1 MKRIANI
8 VFYKFN
14 GERPNMKQACIFYT
28 DGTVK
33 NTSYED
39 GIEACQEIVER
50 YNVTSKTAFKE
61 MINNQA
67 VYVMSGR
74 EFEARFQSFIS
85 REDVQTSTEL
95 VPVQPQN
102 TDIVGY
108 QKVYRPNTNVP
119 NKTNEEKPGLNRVS
133 VPTEFTEEIEEEIK
147 NRGFKEENN
156 APVSTPVVENDNDS
170 EEEVVNN
177 FTNRTV
183 VNPTDIDNG
192 TGTETP
198 GSKDKSDVRP
208 VVVPPIGRNNNNNSN
223 SSKENQTPNNTRP
236 VGPTRQNPTN
246 NDQLDSDFVN
256 GLNESAVIPPVSVGQ
271 NNDAP
276 IEDEGLEDDEIIEN
290 PTNTTSRKPNP
301 AVVVPPVTGRSTST
315 PSTDEDIEDY
325 DLDDEE
331 VIYDDGDIDTD
342 IEDEI
347 VEEETKD
354 EPKKEKGFIAW
365 IKRGIEKIKNMK
377 LVKKITAIGLALLIG
392 LGLYSCN
399 ARQTKSGEML
409 NSNITNTQ
417 DLDLNGLD
425 KRGGHLFL
433 VYGNNNHWNDYSF
446 EELQKV
452 TKNET
457 QKTTMKAA
465 YTTLNGFN
473 NEFANAHVE
482 EGKDVKAALTFD
494 EIIALQQA
502 YNNYSPEQIRAI
514 FNGAS
519 VDAGEMGRAYRDAN
533 LQLMGAYV
541 IETRDNPVDM
551 SALIESEEGKAFY
564 QKYQNLFL
572 DAKEATGE
580 DKLKKIE
587 LFYQEVRKDFP
598 ITNNVRTEGIA
609 HADDYATI
617 EPYKLAV
624 TPIISAAEIMFQNYE
639 VDYTLT
645 DGEIDFLNDLG
656 LCNYADDTFERI
668 ATITLTNEEDNKNPL
683 YSQYRDAAIYSMLIE
698 GNYYVDDEHRELTKL
713 DAFQQQVNWNNFM
726 GRWVYSSYTY
736 YTTETHTETKTWT
749 ETTTE
754 TRVEETREEKPI
766 TEEAKQEVDQQ
777 IEEENEQARQEAEK
791 EAEENRQQM
800 QEEADKEAEK
810 VEEEVK
816 QDAADLEEKIEDA
829 NQQIQENN
837 SDNAPSN
844 DTPVNEEDLGHGV
857 QFDDQHQDGN
867 GNLNDSVENITT
879 DPHGDETG
887 SDFPDPN
894 EMGAAFDAAG
904 EQMGDQEFSGDGF
917 SVEEGPKAA
926 ATERGTTKVRLTNEE
941 IVDLYIDYLSK
952 YNNSNEKG
960 YQYTK

>member
-39 GIEACQEIVER
+39 GLEACQEIVER
-50 YNVTSKTAFKE
+50 YNVTSKDAFRE

-85 REDVQTSTEL
+85 REDVKPVTDL
-95 VPVQPQN
+95 VPVQQK
-102 TDIVGY
+102 TDIAPY
-108 QKVYRPNTNVP
+108 QKVYKPNNGKPADKKNNVVS
-119 NKTNEEKPGLNRVS
+119 GLNNTG
-133 VPTEFTEEIEEEIK
+133 VPVDFMRDIEEEIESRK
-147 NRGFKEENN
+147 NEDDSEI
-156 APVSTPVVENDNDS
+156 PVVTPVVENDNDS
-170 EEEVVNN
+170 EEAVNH
-177 FTNRTV
+177 FANRPR
-183 VNPTDIDNG
+183 VNLDDADNG
-192 TGTETP
+192 TGNPTE
-198 GSKDKSDVRP
+198 KEKADVRP
-208 VVVPPIGRNNNNNSN
+208 VIIPPVGRGNNTNNSSERPVQKGN
-223 SSKENQTPNNTRP
+223 SIPNNTRP
-236 VGPTRQNPTN
+236 VTPANPVNNNPTN
-246 NDQLDSDFVN
+246 DEQLDSDFVN
-256 GLNESAVIPPVSVGQ
+256 GLNESQVIPPVSMGRR
-271 NNDAP
+271 NDAP
-276 IEDEGLEDDEIIEN
+276 IEDEGLEDEEERVVEN
-290 PTNTTSRKPNP
+290 PTNNTRRNSNP
-301 AVVVPPVTGRSTST
+301 VVIPPVRGNSTST
-315 PSTDEDIEDY
+315 PVSNDESIEDY
-325 DLDDEE
+325 ELEDEE
-331 VIYDDGDIDTD
+331 VYYDDGDIDTD

-347 VEEETKD
+347 ENEQEQE
-354 EPKKEKGFIAW
+354 EPKKENRFVAW
-365 IKRGIEKIKNMK
+365 IKRGIEKVKNWK
-377 LVKKITAIGLALLIG
+377 LVKKITAVVLALLIG
-392 LGLYSCN
+392 CGLYSCS

-417 DLDLNGLD
+417 DLDLTGLD

-433 VYGNNNHWNDYSF
+433 IYGNNNHWNDYSY

-452 TKNET
+452 TSNEV
-457 QKTTMKAA
+457 QEEAMSDVHA
-465 YTTLNGFN
+465 TLKGFN
-473 NEFANAHVE
+473 DTFANAHVE
-482 EGKDVKAALTFD
+482 EGKEVKAALTFD
-494 EIIALQQA
+494 EMIALQQA
-502 YNNYSPEQIRAI
+502 YNNYTPEQIKAI
-514 FNGAS
+514 FNGATVNS
-519 VDAGEMGRAYRDAN
+519 GEMGRAYRDAN

-551 SALIESEEGKAFY
+551 SGIIESEEGRAFY
-564 QKYQNLFL
+564 QKYQNMFL

-580 DKLKKIE
+580 EKLRLIN

-598 ITNNVRTEGIA
+598 ITSEVRTEGIA

-617 EPYKLAV
+617 EPYKLSV
-624 TPIISAAEIMFQNYE
+624 TPIIAAAEIMFQNYE
-639 VDYTLT
+639 VDYTLK

-656 LCNYADDTFERI
+656 LCNYADDTFARI
-668 ATITLTNEEDNKNPL
+668 ETITLTSEEDNKNPL
-683 YSQYRDAAIYSMLIE
+683 YSQYRDAIIYDLYLD

-713 DAFQQQVNWNNFM
+713 DAFQRQVNWHAFE

-777 IEEENEQARQEAEK
+777 IEEENEQARQEAEE
-791 EAEENRQQM
+791 EAEEVRQEM

-810 VEEEVK
+810 IKEEVA

-829 NQQIQENN
+829 NEQIQENN
-837 SDNAPSN
+837 SDTDPSN
-844 DTPVNEEDLGHGV
+844 DTPINEEDLGHGV
-857 QFDDQHQDGN
+857 QFDDEHQDGN

-887 SDFPDPN
+887 NDFPDPN
-894 EMGAAFDAAG
+894 EMGAEFDAAG
-904 EQMGDQEFSGDGF
+904 EAMDDG
-917 SVEEGPKAA
+917 EPKAA
-926 ATERGTTKVRLTNEE
+926 ATERATTKVRLTNEE